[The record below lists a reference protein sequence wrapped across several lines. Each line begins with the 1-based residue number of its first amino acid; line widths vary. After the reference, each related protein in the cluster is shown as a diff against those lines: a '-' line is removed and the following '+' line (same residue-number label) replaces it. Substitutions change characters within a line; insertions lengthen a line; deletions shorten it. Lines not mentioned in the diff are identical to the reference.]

1 MVKKKDHEINGAMYT
16 FYEDG
21 RVLGKNGKE
30 IKQRP
35 NDDGYASFTA
45 GKKGQRRRKTTH
57 RIIALLFV
65 DNSEGLP
72 EVDHKDS
79 NRMNPA
85 ATNLEWVSHQ
95 ENIRRAKEK
104 GNYCGR
110 YEGEKNPRAKLS
122 EDKVRLIRQEYA
134 NGITQQ
140 QISNRYDVPWSTVHN
155 IVNNHTW
162 NSVV

>member
-1 MVKKKDHEINGAMYT
+1 MRKKEHEINGAMYI

-21 RVLGKNGKE
+21 RVFGKSGKE
-30 IKQRP
+30 IKQHP
-35 NDDGYASFTA
+35 DKGDGYACFTA
-45 GKKGQRRRKTTH
+45 GRKGHRRKIRTH
-57 RIIALLFV
+57 RMIALLFV
-65 DNSEGLP
+65 DNPSGLP

-85 ATNLEWVSHQ
+85 AYNLEWVSHQ

-122 EDKVRLIRQEYA
+122 EVKVRLIRQEYA

-155 IVNNHTW
+155 IVNNITW
-162 NSVV
+162 KNVV